1 MLHPQI
7 MSQWEMMENLFKFTY
22 LPHQLLGAMEL
33 QNIIAGLSKD
43 NELKKKAIPLRQAH
57 SAAFPWSCV
66 IHTASTQ

>member
-43 NELKKKAIPLRQAH
+43 NELKKKPFH
-57 SAAFPWSCV
+57 SDKHTLQRFPGRV
-66 IHTASTQ
+66 